1 MLREI
6 SRLKV
11 RWSIV
16 SIIILLEL
24 GIFTLVIRLVILI
37 LLKLR
42 LEIVIVHACLPKV
55 ILLFYISF
63 RILVILVIFIFIT
76 HIPILILLLLIK
88 VSFTRV
94 WTLLQLLLISSHIRS
109 LNINLLLRTFSL
121 KKSVFK
127 LIQIWTSNLLI
138 ISIIRWRILPL
149 FKQFRVLW

>member
-16 SIIILLEL
+16 SIIFLLEL

>member
-16 SIIILLEL
+16 SIIFLLEL

-63 RILVILVIFIFIT
+63 RILFILVIFIFIT